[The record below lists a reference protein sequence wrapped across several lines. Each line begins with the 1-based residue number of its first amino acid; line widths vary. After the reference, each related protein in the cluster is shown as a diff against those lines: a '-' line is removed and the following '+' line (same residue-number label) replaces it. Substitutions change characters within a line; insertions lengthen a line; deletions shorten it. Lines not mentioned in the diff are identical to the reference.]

1 MTDADVDGSHI
12 RTLLLTFFFRELPS
26 LIMNGNIYIAQPPLY
41 KLKKGKKEEYV
52 LSDDELNKLILSN
65 AVSGIEVKTNKKNK
79 GLQGDGLLNT
89 LMDYSQSLIVKDR
102 VAKQAGT
109 IAAQA
114 LSEHKH
120 ITKTEVNN
128 KKKLENWVKSVSK
141 AATKL
146 AKTKGIKASTRLEFD
161 DDGIGYIICKEE
173 VNGVPQIGKI
183 AVTFLKSEDYKVFEN
198 VQKSLNTL
206 EGKITML
213 SGTDNTEYKDI
224 QACLTQI
231 ITSSK
236 RGQSISRYKGLG
248 EMNPGQLWDT
258 TLDPETRS
266 LVQVTVEDEE
276 DANLAFAT
284 LMGDEV
290 APRRAFIEENALNA
304 GNIDI

>member
-1 MTDADVDGSHI
+1 
-12 RTLLLTFFFRELPS
+12 
-26 LIMNGNIYIAQPPLY
+26 
-41 KLKKGKKEEYV
+41 
-52 LSDDELNKLILSN
+52 
-65 AVSGIEVKTNKKNK
+65 
-79 GLQGDGLLNT
+79 
-89 LMDYSQSLIVKDR
+89 
-102 VAKQAGT
+102 
-109 IAAQA
+109 
-114 LSEHKH
+114 
-120 ITKTEVNN
+120 
-128 KKKLENWVKSVSK
+128 
-141 AATKL
+141 
-146 AKTKGIKASTRLEFD
+146 
-161 DDGIGYIICKEE
+161 
-173 VNGVPQIGKI
+173 VPQIGKI